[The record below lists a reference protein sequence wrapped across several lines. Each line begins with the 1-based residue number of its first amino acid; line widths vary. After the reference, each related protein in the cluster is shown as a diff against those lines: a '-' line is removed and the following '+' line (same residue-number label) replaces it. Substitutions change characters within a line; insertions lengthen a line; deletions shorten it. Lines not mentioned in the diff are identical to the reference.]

1 MDKYLNIVSFNIP
14 YPANYGGV
22 IDVYYKLEAL
32 RACGVKLILHCFE
45 YERPHAPE
53 LESICD
59 KVFYYKRRTG
69 VIANLTWLP
78 YNVYSRKDHRLIEN
92 LLQNDYPILFE
103 GLHSCY
109 YMNDPRLRNRMK
121 IFRECNIEHDYYRH
135 LAKSGKGLVRNAFFK
150 IEAMRFP
157 SLSESSTVR
166 KSDNRR
172 IHDRQQTIYENN
184 FPIKG
189 SSSFL
194 VSTRITGLRPNRENP
209 IIFYI
214 MASYPLS
221 RMNEP
226 CYFSPSM
233 FSAN

>member
-1 MDKYLNIVSFNIP
+1 MRNGRKKDIRPRPSIGISYRIIPGKNKLANLRVYLRKFKQMDKYLNIVSFNIP

-92 LLQNDYPILFE
+92 LLQNDYPILFA
-103 GLHSCY
+103 GRRCGKALRRGDAQCS
-109 YMNDPRLRNRMK
+109 DRLQ
-121 IFRECNIEHDYYRH
+121 
-135 LAKSGKGLVRNAFFK
+135 V
-150 IEAMRFP
+150 
-157 SLSESSTVR
+157 
-166 KSDNRR
+166 
-172 IHDRQQTIYENN
+172 DR
-184 FPIKG
+184 
-189 SSSFL
+189 
-194 VSTRITGLRPNRENP
+194 
-209 IIFYI
+209 
-214 MASYPLS
+214 
-221 RMNEP
+221 
-226 CYFSPSM
+226 
-233 FSAN
+233 